1 MTPSSAKDKALAL
14 VRKTKD
20 FLFARQ
26 FDYRRTFETPH
37 GEKVLAD
44 LAKFCR
50 AHDTTFRPDSDRES
64 ALLEGRREVWLRIQK
79 HLNLPQETLWQFY
92 TRD

>member
-1 MTPSSAKDKALAL
+1 MTPSSAKDKTLAL

-26 FDYRRTFETPH
+26 FDYRQSFETPH
-37 GEKVLAD
+37 GDKVLVD

-50 AHDTTFRPDSDRES
+50 AHETTFHPDCDRKS
-64 ALLEGRREVWLRIQK
+64 AVLEGRREVWLRIQNN
-79 HLNLPQETLWQFY
+79 LNLSQEALWQLY